1 LRAAFLRSAQ
11 RIGAMLAPEPT
22 ETRME
27 EMNLLP
33 TLAEASVPMPMEPV
47 PPEAQDDPSPLEK
60 LKAADE
66 ARPGFPGEHWL
77 VLALGIAV
85 WQVTRRHRFWAV
97 RTAGGLAA
105 SALVARAASGREGLS
120 KVLRYTPF
128 GRGISNCPPC
138 DATDAAGKQGQG
150 KQAHPFPTTHTMAG
164 RT

>member
-1 LRAAFLRSAQ
+1 
-11 RIGAMLAPEPT
+11 
-22 ETRME
+22 ME
-27 EMNLLP
+27 QIDLTP
-33 TLAEASVPMPMEPV
+33 TLAEASPPMAVQPL
-47 PPEAQDDPSPLEK
+47 PPEVLEDASPLEK
-60 LKAADE
+60 IKAADE

-85 WQVTRRHRFWAV
+85 WQFTRKHRYWAV

-138 DATDAAGKQGQG
+138 EAKESAQPR
-150 KQAHPFPTTHTMAG
+150 QARSRSGYPFPTTRSMAG
-164 RT
+164 R